1 MNILYFAEFMKFVAK
16 LFRPWF
22 MVCRA
27 AGARK
32 AGGRSAPLFLEK
44 LVHRPLRLC
53 TLTSLKLTSALRW
66 ILNTKIME
74 KNLRLLY
81 VIMIL
86 FMFVTTR
93 TIFLH
98 MSSVFSFRWNI
109 LQIICMQKL
118 KCMYLTWN
126 SSGVYLRPK
135 NCNYSHRKIL
145 YELFGSW
152 RKEIIT
158 DYYFARSHTLFFSDL
173 AS

>member
-1 MNILYFAEFMKFVAK
+1 MNSEKGNTQY
-16 LFRPWF
+16 
-22 MVCRA
+22 
-27 AGARK
+27 
-32 AGGRSAPLFLEK
+32 GGS
-44 LVHRPLRLC
+44 
-53 TLTSLKLTSALRW
+53 SSSALRW

-74 KNLRLLY
+74 NNLRLLY
-81 VIMIL
+81 VIMIP

-98 MSSVFSFRWNI
+98 ISSVFSFRCNI

-145 YELFGSW
+145 NELFGYEGKKLSEAW
-152 RKEIIT
+152 IT
-158 DYYFARSHTLFFSDL
+158 DYYFSRRHTLFFSDL
-173 AS
+173 ASYNSLKLKLHLSWSLAKGRSFKNPHHRLLAEAKRQFW